1 MQPRTAEQQSRVATR
16 LVTREQA
23 KRRRLDALG
32 IDFEFEGAS
41 PDSGP
46 ADSAGYKATAEAMTS
61 ARKLGAANAVAVG
74 QGTDADKF
82 VAKTTGKPLP
92 TKRKLSSR
100 VRKSI

>member
-1 MQPRTAEQQSRVATR
+1 
-16 LVTREQA
+16 
-23 KRRRLDALG
+23 
-32 IDFEFEGAS
+32 
-41 PDSGP
+41 
-46 ADSAGYKATAEAMTS
+46 MTS

-82 VAKTTGKPLP
+82 VAKTTSKPLP